1 MCPREK
7 DGSGTGQGGRAHL
20 CHAARATVLLVGMA
34 GGFSADSDTLLA
46 GAAHQIGPLM
56 SAMTPAEGARRYC
69 ALAGHAV
76 QGVLVVAGG
85 FLLVR
90 VLASATHGVF
100 HVDRP
105 DSELVFGLSI
115 FMTAL
120 ALVAEL
126 ATHSRLRPGYR
137 VSILFGLVVALL
149 PAAMAIGGLRV
160 SVPLDAYGGLLLL
173 VLLPVRWAVAAFLTA
188 RGNDASR

>member
-46 GAAHQIGPLM
+46 GAAHQIGPLTL
-56 SAMTPAEGARRYC
+56 AMAPAEGARRYC

-76 QGVLVVAGG
+76 QGVLVLAGG
-85 FLLVR
+85 FLFVR

-105 DSELVFGLSI
+105 DSELVFGLSMFI
-115 FMTAL
+115 AAL
-120 ALVAEL
+120 MLVAEL
-126 ATHSRLRPGYR
+126 SARSPLRPGCR
-137 VSILFGLVVALL
+137 ASGLVGLIVALL
-149 PAAMAIGGLRV
+149 PVAAAIAGPRV
-160 SVPLDAYGGLLLL
+160 LVPLDAYGGLLLL
-173 VLLPVRWAVAAFLTA
+173 VLLPVRWAIS
-188 RGNDASR
+188 ASRNGGQ